1 MSVNSI
7 EQKKVWEPS
16 GLPAPK
22 TLPPP
27 PKAPAITTSISQPAQ
42 FLNEMQ
48 QLSQQ
53 EPTRFNTVA
62 QQVAASFTQAA
73 SQAGGV
79 DAQNLTHLASQ
90 FTLAAQSG
98 RLQPLR
104 ATGSRAPGS
113 PRAGIQSTGPSGASI
128 APRSYRPD
136 DDGTGTQS
144 SAVRQA
150 FQTAAEI
157 LAQATGADAAS
168 SASPPPAASL

>member
-7 EQKKVWEPS
+7 AQQKVWEPS

-42 FLNEMQ
+42 FLSEMQ

-62 QQVAASFTQAA
+62 RQVAASFRQAA
-73 SQAGGV
+73 SQASGV
-79 DAQNLTHLASQ
+79 DAQSLTHLATQ
-90 FTLAAQSG
+90 FALAAQSG
-98 RLQPLR
+98 RLQPLPT
-104 ATGSRAPGS
+104 TGSRAPDP
-113 PRAGIQSTGPSGASI
+113 PRGGIQSAGPSGGSI

-144 SAVRQA
+144 SVVGQA

-157 LAQATGADAAS
+157 LAPATGADPAS
-168 SASPPPAASL
+168 SALSPPASL